1 MAIATRT
8 GTNMKYKGA
17 ENCPPSLQKESGKAK
32 GHSGGKSAMPGQKR
46 KDAPVAKGPKTTV
59 ETKSPGKAQPMPS
72 TKAKVA
78 SRVMGSHILKDGSH
92 FAAKRTDMKKGD
104 KH

>member
-1 MAIATRT
+1 
-8 GTNMKYKGA
+8 MKYKGA

-46 KDAPVAKGPKTTV
+46 LNENVAKGPKTTV
-59 ETKSPGKAQPMPS
+59 ETKSPGKAQPMAS
-72 TKAKVA
+72 THSKVA
-78 SRVMGSHILKDGSH
+78 SRAMGALKTESK

>member
-1 MAIATRT
+1 
-8 GTNMKYKGA
+8 MKYKGA

-46 KDAPVAKGPKTTV
+46 KDAPVAKGPKTTI
-59 ETKSPGKAQPMPS
+59 ETINPSGKATPLPS
-72 TKAKVA
+72 HHSKVS
-78 SRVMGSHILKDGSH
+78 SRVMGALKTESK
-92 FAAKRTDMKKGD
+92 FAAKRPIKKGD